1 LLNDRRIWEAQKIGT
16 YGSGSGSGSQ
26 TVLKRMLDLDDLTRE
41 FFSLVPFTS
50 MGRNAF
56 STSGGSRLLSFL
68 AEKVEFKL

>member
-1 LLNDRRIWEAQKIGT
+1 
-16 YGSGSGSGSQ
+16 
-26 TVLKRMLDLDDLTRE
+26 MLDLDDLTRE

-68 AEKVEFKL
+68 AEKVEFKEIVIRIFFSVYNKTTEENLSFPKPTLET

>member
-1 LLNDRRIWEAQKIGT
+1 
-16 YGSGSGSGSQ
+16 
-26 TVLKRMLDLDDLTRE
+26 MLDLDDLTRE

-68 AEKVEFKL
+68 AENVGFYRDSHTYFFSVFKQDHRGKYIIS

>member
-1 LLNDRRIWEAQKIGT
+1 M
-16 YGSGSGSGSQ
+16 
-26 TVLKRMLDLDDLTRE
+26 VDLDDLTRE

-68 AEKVEFKL
+68 AEKVEFNGIFIRIFFNV